1 MGSMLPYI
9 AAPWILWV
17 RICESRR
24 LWTSA
29 FCIPAFWKRV
39 AGWWWKKKAS
49 EKCQLGLLF
58 PIYGKI
64 KNAPNHQPGSTLYA
78 QIENHDLT
86 LHIWD
91 WQSFVIN
98 WKVVKV
104 AFSMAIFVWPIG
116 GNPGII
122 HPVSSCI
129 MNPPNPNNHRS
140 PVRGQNCHPAQH
152 LKPILV
158 QITYI
163 YSRYSNWPK
172 SAWEVLYRFCYSPGV
187 SDHQDAWTNIPKKSL
202 ANRDVR
208 PISSPCMMHLS
219 IIRYIK
225 LIHTVSH
232 TYIVSF
238 QRIVQHAYA
247 KQFSALANCWATLAA
262 GLAMSC
268 PSAKGR
274 IEPWDVPKSISTF
287 RMKHRE
293 GLLREGG
300 TWNTFKSRSG
310 HWIQVELV
318 LMKYKGSDKN

>member
-1 MGSMLPYI
+1 MLVEFQP
-9 AAPWILWV
+9 LWKMMDLV
-17 RICESRR
+17 S
-24 LWTSA
+24 S
-29 FCIPAFWKRV
+29 
-39 AGWWWKKKAS
+39 
-49 EKCQLGLLF
+49 QLGSLF
-58 PIYGKI
+58 PTYGKI

-172 SAWEVLYRFCYSPGV
+172 SAWEVFYRFCYSPGV
-187 SDHQDAWTNIPKKSL
+187 SDHQDAWANIPKKSL

-208 PISSPCMMHLS
+208 PISSPCMMHWS

-225 LIHTVSH
+225 LIHTVLH